1 MMVYTNTGFSAHP
14 LANPFNCRQNGNFNA
29 VGFGYGRKSSV
40 RMDSNAKL
48 PEPKM
53 PGDDEW
59 IQTLAYKLEV
69 PNQLG
74 PELGGSKPDTI
85 GMAQRFPNLVVCP
98 DGTMIDMKSGKV
110 VLNPARNAPA
120 GQWAPTKNI
129 SPPQVVQTQS
139 PGSWNDRE
147 INQLPTNQQQ
157 NSFGEP
163 TLDDA
168 DSMRYWQQQA
178 ASSKPMSDEQKKLLA
193 DLEAGKLM
201 KLSRLELVDESKRK
215 TQSKAI

>member
-1 MMVYTNTGFSAHP
+1 MVYTNTGFSAHP
-14 LANPFNCRQNGNFNA
+14 LANPFNCRQNGNFNM

-40 RMDSNAKL
+40 RLDSNATL
-48 PEPKM
+48 PDSKM
-53 PGDDEW
+53 PRDDEW
-59 IQTLAYKLEV
+59 IQTPTSKFEV

-74 PELGGSKPDTI
+74 PELGGSRLDTI

-110 VLNPARNAPA
+110 VLDLAKNAPA

-129 SPPQVVQTQS
+129 SPPQVVQAQS

-147 INQLPTNQQQ
+147 INQFPTHQQQ
-157 NSFGEP
+157 NSFCEP

-215 TQSKAI
+215 NLV

>member
-14 LANPFNCRQNGNFNA
+14 LTNPFNCHQNGNFNT

-59 IQTLAYKLEV
+59 IQTLASKLEV

-74 PELGGSKPDTI
+74 PELGGSRPDTV
-85 GMAQRFPNLVVCP
+85 GMAQRFPSLVVCP
-98 DGTMIDMKSGKV
+98 DGTMIDMKTGKV
-110 VLNPARNAPA
+110 FLDPSKNAPA
-120 GQWAPTKNI
+120 GQWAPTKTI
-129 SPPQVVQTQS
+129 SPPQVVQAQS
-139 PGSWNDRE
+139 SASWNDKE
-147 INQLPTNQQQ
+147 INQLPIQQ
-157 NSFGEP
+157 SSVEP
-163 TLDDA
+163 TLNDA

-178 ASSKPMSDEQKKLLA
+178 ANQKPMSVEQQKLLA
-193 DLEAGKLM
+193 DLESGKLM
-201 KLSRLELVDESKRK
+201 KLSRLELVDESTGEK
-215 TQSKAI
+215 QSTGSKLV